1 MFFRQILHEDLGCA
15 SYLIA
20 DAGETAVA
28 DPKWEVDEYLRL
40 AERHNL
46 RISHILE
53 THNHADHVSGRGRL
67 AAATGAAIH
76 VPASAQAA
84 YRHKTLRD
92 GDAIDVGRV
101 RITALA
107 TPGHPPEHMAYAVAD
122 HSRSLE
128 PWLLLSG
135 DSLFVGGVARPDLAV
150 AATDGS
156 RDLFRT
162 LQRLVELGDGVEVW
176 PGHVGGSLCGG
187 TGMSPKS
194 SSTLG
199 FERRAIPLL
208 RASGEDEFIAALPAR
223 LRVPPPHFRRVA
235 ELNRGPLITAPSPF
249 ESLPPNRVRALLSR
263 GAVLIVGR
271 SPTAFDRE
279 HVPGSINVTMAG
291 PGVGTRAAWATDP
304 DGEVVVTA
312 PDKADA
318 RRLGALLEAVGFRHV
333 VGHLD
338 GGIGGWR
345 AARLA
350 VGATRTISVATLAQA
365 LERDEVV
372 LVDVRENE
380 EWEAGHVAGSIH
392 CPYWALSGATANG
405 LPRLRPLAVACAR
418 GNRSSLAAS
427 LLTRAGVREVLDVSD
442 GGIVDLP
449 ADGLELVRDERAP
462 ESAGAVL
469 IARERDRG
477 ENGRRR
483 EQRQRETTGSAG
495 GRRSNVNANNDA
507 LGSAE

>member
-20 DAGETAVA
+20 DAGEAAVV

-40 AERHNL
+40 AERYDL

-67 AAATGAAIH
+67 VAATGAAIH
-76 VPASAQAA
+76 IPAAAQAA
-84 YRHKTLRD
+84 YPHQTVRD

-107 TPGHPPEHMAYAVAD
+107 TPGHRPEHMAYAVAD
-122 HSRSLE
+122 RIRSPQ

-135 DSLFVGGVARPDLAV
+135 DSLFVGDVARPDLAV

-162 LQRLVELGDGVEVW
+162 LQRLVEFADGVEVW

-199 FERRAIPLL
+199 FERRTNPLL
-208 RASGEDEFIAALPAR
+208 RSSSEDEFIAALSAR
-223 LRVPPPHFRRVA
+223 LRVPPPHFRRLA
-235 ELNRGPLITAPSPF
+235 ALNRGPLITAPSPL
-249 ESLPPNRVRALLSR
+249 ESLPPNRVRALLSV
-263 GAVLIVGR
+263 GAVLIDGR

-291 PGVGTRAAWATDP
+291 TGVGTRAAWATDP
-304 DGEVVVTA
+304 DLQVVVTA
-312 PDKADA
+312 QDTAEA

-333 VGHLD
+333 VGRLE
-338 GGIGGWR
+338 GGVEGWR
-345 AARLA
+345 AAGLA
-350 VGATRTISVATLAQA
+350 LGSTRTLSVAKLAQA
-365 LERDEVV
+365 LERDEAV
-372 LVDVRENE
+372 LLDVRENE

-392 CPYWALSGATANG
+392 CPYWALSGATAKA
-405 LPRLRPLAVACAR
+405 LPRRRPLAVACAR

-427 LLTRAGVREVLDVSD
+427 LLMRAGVREVLNVSD

-449 ADGLELVRDERAP
+449 AYGLVLVRDEPAP
-462 ESAGAVL
+462 KSAGAVQ
-469 IARERDRG
+469 IARERDHG
-477 ENGRRR
+477 KNGRHREHRR
-483 EQRQRETTGSAG
+483 QGTTARAR
-495 GRRSNVNANNDA
+495 GRRSKANANNDTP
-507 LGSAE
+507 GSAE

>member
-1 MFFRQILHEDLGCA
+1 MLFWQILHEDLGCA

-20 DAGETAVA
+20 DGGQAAVA
-28 DPKWEVDEYLRL
+28 DPKWEVDDYLRL
-40 AERHNL
+40 AERHDL

-53 THNHADHVSGRGRL
+53 THNHADHVSGHGRL
-67 AAATGAAIH
+67 AAATGATIH
-76 VPASAQAA
+76 VPAAAQAA
-84 YRHKTLRD
+84 YPHKTLRD

-107 TPGHPPEHMAYAVAD
+107 APGHRPEHMAYAVAD
-122 HSRSLE
+122 HSRSPE

-135 DSLFVGGVARPDLAV
+135 DSLFVGDVARPDLAV

-156 RDLFRT
+156 RDLFST
-162 LQRLVELGDGVEVW
+162 LQRLVQFGDGVEVW

-199 FERRAIPLL
+199 FERRANPLL
-208 RASGEDEFIAALPAR
+208 RTSGEDEFIAALTAR

-249 ESLPPNRVRALLSR
+249 ESLPPKGVRALLSR
-263 GAVLIVGR
+263 GAVLIDGR
-271 SPTAFDRE
+271 NPTVFDRE

-291 PGVGTRAAWATDP
+291 KGVGTRAAWATDP

-312 PDKADA
+312 QDKAHA
-318 RRLGALLEAVGFRHV
+318 RRLGALLEAVGFRHL
-333 VGHLD
+333 VGHLE
-338 GGIGGWR
+338 GGIEGWR
-345 AARLA
+345 AASLP
-350 VGATRTISVATLAQA
+350 VGATRTISVATLARA

-372 LVDVRENE
+372 LLDVRENE

-392 CPYWALSGATANG
+392 CPYWALGGGTANG
-405 LPRLRPLAVACAR
+405 LPRRPLAVACAR
-418 GNRSSLAAS
+418 GHRSSLAAS
-427 LLTRAGVREVLDVSD
+427 LLKRAGVREVLDVSD

-449 ADGLELVRDERAP
+449 AYGLKLVRDERAP

-469 IARERDRG
+469 IACERDTGRTPAPRATTATDD
-477 ENGRRR
+477 RRR
-483 EQRQRETTGSAG
+483 
-495 GRRSNVNANNDA
+495 
-507 LGSAE
+507 